1 MNNKFNRDINAR
13 TKQEADEHG
22 AGNSKL
28 TEPTPTYNAAPCEK
42 VITGGNNTSIVLGR
56 DRPGDRDSGLGGAG
70 KPRCGSIDLV
80 AGRVSADPKELS
92 DDGSSVVVNNSIPYD
107 AARLTLV
114 QNSEGDS
121 NHYLDSGSIGTRVSS
136 FAVVKADN
144 VRVVAREGIKL
155 VTGVDKYLSNGNTKI
170 EKFGIDLIAG
180 NDSEDL
186 QPIPKGDNLAE
197 LLNKLIQKI
206 AQNNEEIVF
215 LYKILM
221 KLEAQLASHI
231 HPSAMG
237 PTGPA
242 PNLISE
248 AISTTTEIGA
258 HLVNAQVTQASLMQ
272 LVVNYLK
279 PYGAHSI
286 NSAWNNV
293 N

>member
-1 MNNKFNRDINAR
+1 
-13 TKQEADEHG
+13 
-22 AGNSKL
+22 
-28 TEPTPTYNAAPCEK
+28 
-42 VITGGNNTSIVLGR
+42 
-56 DRPGDRDSGLGGAG
+56 
-70 KPRCGSIDLV
+70 
-80 AGRVSADPKELS
+80 
-92 DDGSSVVVNNSIPYD
+92 
-107 AARLTLV
+107 
-114 QNSEGDS
+114 
-121 NHYLDSGSIGTRVSS
+121 
-136 FAVVKADN
+136 
-144 VRVVAREGIKL
+144 
-155 VTGVDKYLSNGNTKI
+155 
-170 EKFGIDLIAG
+170 
-180 NDSEDL
+180 
-186 QPIPKGDNLAE
+186 
-197 LLNKLIQKI
+197 
-206 AQNNEEIVF
+206 
-215 LYKILM
+215 M

>member
-1 MNNKFNRDINAR
+1 MDNKFNRSINAK
-13 TKQEADEHG
+13 TKQEAIEHG

-28 TEPTPTYNAAPCEK
+28 TEPTPTFNAAPCEK
-42 VITGGNNTSIVLGR
+42 VIAGENNTSIVLGR
-56 DRPGDRDSGLGGAG
+56 DRPGDRDSGFGGAG
-70 KPRCGSIDLV
+70 KPGCGSIDLV
-80 AGRVSADPKELS
+80 AGRASVNPKELS
-92 DDGSSVVVNNSIPYD
+92 DDGSNVVVNNSIPYD
-107 AARLTLV
+107 AARITIL
-114 QNSEGDS
+114 QKSEGDS
-121 NHYLDSGSIGTRVSS
+121 SHYLDSGSIGSRVSS
-136 FAVVKADN
+136 FGIMKADN
-144 VRVVAREGIKL
+144 IRLVAREGIKL
-155 VTGVDKYLSNGNTKI
+155 VTGVDKYLSNGNTRI

-197 LLNKLIQKI
+197 LLSKLINKI

-215 LYKILM
+215 LYKIIM
-221 KLEAQLASHI
+221 KLEIELASHI

-242 PNLISE
+242 PTLISE
-248 AISTTTEIGA
+248 AVSATTEIGA

-272 LVVNYLK
+272 LKINYLK
-279 PYGAHSI
+279 PYGVHSI